1 MAKIKKINFKSKK
14 TWKNILL
21 IVLACITLVGAI
33 VGLSALFKK
42 AEETTKEISP
52 KYSVGALDVSTGKY
66 VETKSAIYTRDG
78 IECKGLTTSLDFDA
92 VVKYQLY
99 FYSEHDEF
107 IHTTGTLDGV
117 FYSTGVPVYAKYVRI
132 VIIPNED
139 ENINW
144 FEKFDYA
151 KQLNVEVAKEQNF
164 KTFGENLFKVD
175 EELGPDK
182 LLDSKD
188 GVTVIEATSALV
200 TNEIS
205 LNSKRH
211 SLLITVMSYPTDNLF
226 GLYLY
231 DKDGSFIR
239 HDKLASS
246 ANTIY
251 NVSTGKWYYQYDFG
265 SDVCSFRC
273 FANAG
278 NEPEIYLY

>member
-1 MAKIKKINFKSKK
+1 MAKIKKMNFKSKK

-21 IVLACITLVGAI
+21 IGLACLTLVGAI

-42 AEETTKEISP
+42 AEETTKTINPS
-52 KYSVGALDVSTGKY
+52 YSVGALDLKTGKY
-66 VETKSAIYTRDG
+66 VESKSAIYTKNG
-78 IECKGLTTSLDFDA
+78 IECQGLTTSLDFDA
-92 VVKYQLY
+92 VIRYQLY

-117 FYSTGVPVYAKYVRI
+117 FYSTGVPLYAKYVRI

-139 ENINW
+139 ENINL

-182 LLDSKD
+182 LFSTED
-188 GVTVIEATSALV
+188 GVTVKDAVSALV

-205 LNSKRH
+205 LNNKRH
-211 SLLITVMSYPTDNLF
+211 SLLITIMSYPADNLF

-239 HDKLASS
+239 YDKLTSS

-265 SDVCSFRC
+265 SDVYSFRC
-273 FANAG
+273 FANIG